1 MWNLLVQDYI
11 FIRISDI
18 KPDILFVLGIEL
30 NHTYTRNVTLMAEI
44 MVFLDAIKL
53 WNFVHFF
60 GCKTKFHFDYMC
72 YCQSASHV
80 SYILRMI
87 LVIFF

>member
-1 MWNLLVQDYI
+1 MWNLVVQNYI

-18 KPDILFVLGIEL
+18 KSDILFVLGIEL

-60 GCKTKFHFDYMC
+60 E
-72 YCQSASHV
+72 
-80 SYILRMI
+80 
-87 LVIFF
+87 